1 MKLLAL
7 DTSAEA
13 CSAALHLDGALIQHL
28 EPTPRRHG
36 ELILPML
43 EGLLAQAGLGLR
55 ALDGV
60 AFGRGPGSFTG
71 VRIAVAV
78 AQGLAFGAG
87 VPTLPVSTLAALAQ
101 GEYRRAGRRRLLAA
115 LDARM
120 GEVYWGAFEVGAE
133 GLVRPCGPEIVS
145 PPDQVP
151 VPQGDG
157 WWGVGSGWGAWS
169 TVFAERLGGGLAGV
183 SPGACCEAR
192 DIALLAAAEA
202 AAGRFVAPELARP
215 VYLRDRV
222 THQGGV
228 SRRPPG
234 SG

>member
-13 CSAALHLDGALIQHL
+13 CSAALYLDGSLTQSL
-28 EPTPRRHG
+28 EPAPRRHG

-43 EGLLAQAGLGLR
+43 EGLLAQAGLTLR

-101 GEYRRAGRRRLLAA
+101 GEYRRSGRRRLLAA

-120 GEVYWGAFEVGAE
+120 GEVYWGAFEIGAE
-133 GLVRPCGPEIVS
+133 GLVQPCGSEAVS
-145 PPDQVP
+145 PPDLVDVP
-151 VPQGDG
+151 PGDG
-157 WWGVGSGWGAWS
+157 WWGVGPGWGAWS
-169 TVFAERLGGGLAGV
+169 TVLAERLGGGLAGV
-183 SPGACCEAR
+183 SPGAFCEAQ

-202 AAGRFVAPELARP
+202 AAGRFVTPELARP

-222 THQGGV
+222 TH
-228 SRRPPG
+228 SR
-234 SG
+234 